1 MDLMM
6 AHNSAYL
13 AHIWRIKAHNNQKRM
28 SMHRLSWDEYFIK
41 IAEVAAL
48 RGTCPRALVGC
59 VLVRDNRVIALGY
72 NGAPPGQNHC
82 TDAGCLMV
90 DNHCTRATHAEQN
103 AIVQCALHGT
113 SSRGATC
120 YTTHFPCVTC
130 AKMLIGAGVERVV
143 YLHDY
148 ANGRGDEFF
157 KWAKIEIEQ
166 LKVGN

>member
-1 MDLMM
+1 MTRPTWDQHWMNM
-6 AHNSAYL
+6 A
-13 AHIWRIKAHNNQKRM
+13 
-28 SMHRLSWDEYFIK
+28 
-41 IAEVAAL
+41 VAAAEM
-48 RGTCPRALVGC
+48 GTCPRAQVGC
-59 VLVRDNRVIALGY
+59 VLVLNNRIIATGH

-90 DNHCTRATHAEQN
+90 DNHCARATHAEQN

-157 KWAKIEIEQ
+157 KWARIQIEQ
-166 LKVGN
+166 LKASD